1 MYKIPDLILK
11 ELPLYRSSVQ
21 VVTDYAEKQKIR
33 NNFFFLQQLI
43 EDKSE
48 NLSYHLYDKN
58 PDNFDISEYINNFFL
73 SEREI
78 ILCPLDDNDDLNFAI
93 KGPVNNII
101 NVIEELPFFEFLLLS
116 LGYDKLLM
124 DTHHF
129 CTITY
134 RAK

>member
-1 MYKIPDLILK
+1 MYNIPDLILK

-58 PDNFDISEYINNFFL
+58 PDNFDISEYI
-73 SEREI
+73 I
-78 ILCPLDDNDDLNFAI
+78 APT
-93 KGPVNNII
+93 V
-101 NVIEELPFFEFLLLS
+101 
-116 LGYDKLLM
+116 
-124 DTHHF
+124 
-129 CTITY
+129 
-134 RAK
+134 